1 MDYFTAVR
9 VFTRV
14 VESGSFVKAADS
26 LEMPRNTVT
35 KLVQS
40 LEAHLR
46 VKLLNRTTRRVS
58 PTNDGVAYYER
69 MSRLLEEWQDVES
82 QLASAQTHPRG
93 RLRVDMPSLVATQ
106 AVIPALPTFLARYPD
121 LQLDIGVSD
130 RPIDLVSE
138 GVDCVVRAGKVSD
151 PSLIA
156 RTIGEF
162 PFVLCASKD
171 YLASHGEPVHPDE
184 LDRNHVLIRYFYAGT
199 GRRVPIDLRL
209 GQEHVTVE
217 GRSFVSFNDGN
228 ASLVAALAGLGVLH
242 TLAVFAQPHIDK
254 GELVPLLGEWSA
266 EPVPISIVYSPN
278 RHLSTRVR
286 AFVDWMAELFE
297 AHRPR

>member
-14 VESGSFVKAADS
+14 VEAGSFVKAADS
-26 LEMPRNTVT
+26 LQMPRNTVT
-35 KLVQS
+35 KLIQS
-40 LEAHLR
+40 LETHLR
-46 VKLLNRTTRRVS
+46 VKLLNRTTRKVS
-58 PTNDGVAYYER
+58 PTNDGMAYYER
-69 MSRLLEEWQDVES
+69 MSRLLEEWQEVES
-82 QLASAQTHPRG
+82 QLANAQAHPRG

-106 AVIPALPTFLARYPD
+106 VVIPALPTFQARYPD

-130 RPIDLVSE
+130 RPIDLISE
-138 GVDCVVRAGKVSD
+138 GVDCVVRAGKVTD

-162 PFVLCASKD
+162 PFVLCATEA
-171 YLASHGEPVHPDE
+171 YLASHGVPGHPVD
-184 LDRNHVLIRYFYAGT
+184 LDRNHALIRYFYAGT
-199 GRRVPIDLRL
+199 GRQVPIELRS
-209 GQEHVTVE
+209 GHERVTVE
-217 GRSFVSFNDGN
+217 GHRFVSFNDGN

-242 TLAVFAQPHIDK
+242 TLAVFAQPYVEK
-254 GELVPLLGEWSA
+254 GELVRLLGQWSA

-286 AFVDWMAELFE
+286 AFVDWMAELFA